1 MLPLPPNLGSLL
13 VFWLP
18 IVLVLMG
25 HADAFSWGDWN
36 NRSSQQQFANITS
49 IPSNVDAMTASV
61 VKYHEADCD
70 SIVLA
75 WLHNNR
81 INYRIFYCFFKYGHF
96 SSSEGFTPFWSLR
109 EEEHSFPISVP
120 GDYPN
125 ARGSPLV
132 GVSNRP
138 DSWSIAVAQD
148 SNGLV
153 FSVNRCYSR
162 ATVLYSGQACNKDF
176 QVGSNVIQCRNDSF
190 DLDRDVHG
198 RCRYRVYRGIKLHEP
213 ANGLPTVTANSLRA
227 VQHYRYDDIP
237 EHDESPRHADP
248 TLWQVPNMVG
258 SFSAMKDLDGD
269 DVPEVVTGGVY
280 RRPVS
285 LWSYRSNIE
294 RPCCENSQEI
304 DSGASDPADI
314 FQDWRMIEVPNSLSG
329 SISDVSSGW
338 VIRNNR
344 RILPDGNWRRPARG
358 WLDPSPEAYSSTE
371 VDIEFEWGIDEDN
384 YGAFNHGEAGFLF
397 GVSDDSNYYVYVM
410 SNHRLCG
417 NLREDYAEGVLK
429 ATSGSRSILRTRGNF
444 PQFYP
449 GQKHDFRITLKGT
462 RIRVWRDGVQIFNFV
477 DSGTIHSGSYGFY
490 VWAYFD
496 KIVINTRSVSGD
508 VQVNSDYNN
517 PASSTRECVLR
528 TIVSSFTS
536 NTYAS
541 AAIRRA
547 TNTIIPG
554 CGSSNGPLSCTAS
567 WVNLD
572 IDSRPDLLVHCT
584 VGTSDFYKVGYNW
597 GLSGPVS
604 WGDFSRGSINHS
616 NSNTKLALLDVPF
629 NDRSPTAISIPN
641 QVPPVMMITA
651 VNGALRYRH
660 MMR

>member
-1 MLPLPPNLGSLL
+1 MKVIESKNLFGLNSQIEQNVRIFATSIIPDTYTFYCLQFRSPSNLYPSIKMLFNHRFRWVILPFLILS
-13 VFWLP
+13 
-18 IVLVLMG
+18 
-25 HADAFSWGDWN
+25 FSSFAIGFTWN
-36 NRSSQQQFANITS
+36 EWKNKSSQQKFANITS

-61 VKYHEADCD
+61 VNYHEADCD

-162 ATVLYSGQACNKDF
+162 ATVFY
-176 QVGSNVIQCRNDSF
+176 
-190 DLDRDVHG
+190 VHG

-248 TLWQVPNMVG
+248 TLWQVPNIVG

-294 RPCCENSQEI
+294 RPCCENSHVI
-304 DSGASDPADI
+304 DSGASDPAEL
-314 FQDWRMIEVPNSLSG
+314 FQDWRMIEVPNALSG

-344 RILPDGNWRRPARG
+344 ILPDGNWRRPARG
-358 WLDPSPEAYSSTE
+358 WLDPAPEAYSSTE

-410 SNHRLCG
+410 LNHRLCG

-429 ATSGSRSILRTRGNF
+429 ATVGSRSVLRTQGNF
-444 PQFYP
+444 PLFHP
-449 GQKHDFRITLKGT
+449 GQKHDIRITLKGT
-462 RIRVWRDGVQIFNFV
+462 RIRVWRDGVQIFNFDD
-477 DSGTIHSGSYGFY
+477 DSGIIHYGSYGFY
-490 VWAYFD
+490 VWVCTMFQNLYPQD
-496 KIVINTRSVSGD
+496 QD
-508 VQVNSDYNN
+508 VWS
-517 PASSTRECVLR
+517 L
-528 TIVSSFTS
+528 F
-536 NTYAS
+536 
-541 AAIRRA
+541 
-547 TNTIIPG
+547 
-554 CGSSNGPLSCTAS
+554 
-567 WVNLD
+567 
-572 IDSRPDLLVHCT
+572 
-584 VGTSDFYKVGYNW
+584 
-597 GLSGPVS
+597 
-604 WGDFSRGSINHS
+604 
-616 NSNTKLALLDVPF
+616 
-629 NDRSPTAISIPN
+629 
-641 QVPPVMMITA
+641 
-651 VNGALRYRH
+651 
-660 MMR
+660 